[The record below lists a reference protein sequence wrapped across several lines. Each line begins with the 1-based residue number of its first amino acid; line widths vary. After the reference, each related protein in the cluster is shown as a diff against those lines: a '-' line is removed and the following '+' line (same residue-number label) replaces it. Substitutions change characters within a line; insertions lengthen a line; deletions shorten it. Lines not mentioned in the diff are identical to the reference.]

1 MAEELLI
8 NHCSPTL
15 AGIKTGSL
23 FSAPVKNKS
32 QAIDML
38 RGWNRKLSK
47 KGIVFLPLKYR
58 QNTVLVYAYRPS
70 LLYKYFENEKVSGI
84 LSSFGYADTRLP
96 QRISFLIGRLKN
108 DDEFPHEIGL
118 FLGYPPE
125 DVLGFIKNGAENC
138 KRLGCWKV
146 YGDEAA
152 AQERFSRY
160 KKCTEVYCRQLAR
173 GVPLRRLAVA
183 V

>member
-1 MAEELLI
+1 MAEELII

-70 LLYKYFENEKVSGI
+70 LLYKYFENKNVSEI
-84 LSSFGYADTRLP
+84 LSSFGYADMRLP
-96 QRISFLIGRLKN
+96 QRISFLIDRLKK

-125 DVLGFIKNGAENC
+125 DVLGFIKNGAANC

-146 YGDEAA
+146 YGDEESALKTFKKY
-152 AQERFSRY
+152 E
-160 KKCTEVYCRQLAR
+160 KCTEIYSKLWNKGRSLE
-173 GVPLRRLAVA
+173 RLTVA